1 MNIEGTVA
9 GLDNRDNIV
18 SSLARFLLEL
28 VAWIAGPW
36 AVFAVY
42 GWPGAAIALVG
53 LVALPAVFSTRGDK
67 KHVIIPTPG
76 PIRLLIEFFLFA
88 VAGYAA
94 WQVWPIEAAWA
105 VWGVIGVG
113 VLAGMPRSIWLLRGA
128 PARG

>member
-1 MNIEGTVA
+1 MVA
-9 GLDNRDNIV
+9 GLDNRDNPV
-18 SSLARFLLEL
+18 SSSTRFILEL

-36 AVFAVY
+36 AVYTAY
-42 GWPGAAIALVG
+42 GWTPAWFAALG
-53 LVALPAVFSTRGDK
+53 LMALPAVFSTRGDK

-113 VLAGMPRSIWLLRGA
+113 VLAGMPRSVWLMRGA
-128 PARG
+128 PEGREL

>member
-1 MNIEGTVA
+1 MVA

-18 SSLARFLLEL
+18 SSLTRFILEL

-36 AVFAVY
+36 AVFQMY
-42 GWPGAAIALVG
+42 GWVSAWLVALA
-53 LVALPAVFSTRGDK
+53 LLALPAVFSTRGDK
-67 KHVIIPTPG
+67 KHVIISTPG
-76 PIRLLIEFFLFA
+76 PIRLLIEFLLFA

-113 VLAGMPRSIWLLRGA
+113 VLAGMPRSVWLLRGA
-128 PARG
+128 PERG